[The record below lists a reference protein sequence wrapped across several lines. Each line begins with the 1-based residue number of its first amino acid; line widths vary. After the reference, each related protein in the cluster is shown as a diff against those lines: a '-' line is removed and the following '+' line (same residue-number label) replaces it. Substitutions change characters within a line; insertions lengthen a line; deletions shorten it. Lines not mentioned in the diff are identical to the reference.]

1 MSRTLQNISRSLSS
15 YGQESSRI
23 NRDALRS
30 SNLFRQRAADAR
42 SRGVEQRGQILGN
55 TLSGLGGM
63 VGKELI
69 QGPMRDLNRQRVEQR
84 MEMGDQRMEVGKLR
98 LADAK
103 KAREDEEAYIDILSA
118 NRRNPSAII
127 EALHEAGMPER
138 ADDYYQGFLGN
149 REFAA
154 KAGKAET
161 EEAAAKFRNLSE
173 LFVRF
178 QENTPEEE
186 WESAYP
192 VVRRQAEEFLGGT
205 APELMEQLPET
216 PDEATYQFMRNIGVR
231 SRDFSDQLLAEEN
244 TVNLAK
250 KKQDN
255 RQDKMEGEDK
265 NFIKGLQT
273 LAKVRNQGGWEAQR
287 EFLLKNRI
295 AEDQKERF
303 NSLVPVEY
311 SPEARDSL
319 KDFLGDQKKLPADY
333 QAARDTGFEGTYLE
347 FVGEKADQART
358 EKEKKLPA
366 DYQAARDT
374 GFEGTYLEFVGEKSR
389 SSKERGTEIT
399 HSQASENL
407 KSLASAVKERQY
419 EEQFEGMNQEQITQ
433 AIANE
438 RKWDLEKF
446 RKIAGGSNQ
455 QPPAQPIAPSAPPG
469 GPAAETRELGDG
481 TVWEKTSGG
490 WKRIK

>member
-1 MSRTLQNISRSLSS
+1 
-15 YGQESSRI
+15 
-23 NRDALRS
+23 
-30 SNLFRQRAADAR
+30 
-42 SRGVEQRGQILGN
+42 
-55 TLSGLGGM
+55 
-63 VGKELI
+63 
-69 QGPMRDLNRQRVEQR
+69 
-84 MEMGDQRMEVGKLR
+84 MGDQRMEVGKLR

-103 KAREDEEAYIDILSA
+103 KAREDEEAYIGILSA

-138 ADDYYQGFLGN
+138 ADDYYQGFLNN

-255 RQDKMEGEDK
+255 RQDKMEAEDK
-265 NFIKGLQT
+265 NFIKGIQT

-311 SPEARDSL
+311 SPESRDSL

-333 QAARDTGFEGTYLE
+333 QAAQDTGYEGTYLE
-347 FVGEKADQART
+347 FMEEKSRLSRISKRPT
-358 EKEKKLPA
+358 GRRLPA
-366 DYQAARDT
+366 DYQAAQDT
-374 GFEGTYLEFVGEKSR
+374 GYEGTYLEFMEEKEKLKMR
-389 SSKERGTEIT
+389 KGGEIT
-399 HSQASENL
+399 QPQALANL
-407 KSLASAVKERQY
+407 KSLETAVKERQY

-438 RKWDLEKF
+438 RKWDLGKF
-446 RKIAGGSNQ
+446 RDIAGGN
-455 QPPAQPIAPSAPPG
+455 PEVGPFPMKPASTH
-469 GPAAETRELGDG
+469 GPEPAGAQETRELNDG